1 MFTDRQPLVLF
12 SRTRLIPSNDFSPF
26 FIGFISLNS
35 SGNPMQFRFT
45 WLIPVLL
52 ILLMGF
58 SWQPPSSSLPEF
70 DTQTLVS
77 LRNSDVMALEK
88 SLAELRKTALRS
100 DDPIRDTLLRE
111 QWINVRVHFRLL
123 EEWLLLTDRK
133 LFKRWNGPARA
144 SGRRG
149 SVCTH
154 LTTGRLTSTR
164 TCAFRFRRTA
174 TSKRVAGTI
183 RVDQD
188 PGAAPETA
196 CDE

>member
-1 MFTDRQPLVLF
+1 
-12 SRTRLIPSNDFSPF
+12 
-26 FIGFISLNS
+26 
-35 SGNPMQFRFT
+35 MQFRFT

-52 ILLMGF
+52 IILMGF

-100 DDPIRDTLLRE
+100 DDPIRDSLLRE
-111 QWINVRVHFRLL
+111 RWIDVRVHFRLL

-133 LFKRWNGPARA
+133 LFKRWNGPR
-144 SGRRG
+144 S
-149 SVCTH
+149 SVRKKRK
-154 LTTGRLTSTR
+154 RLHPSYHR
-164 TCAFRFRRTA
+164 QAYKHSNLRFSIQPDRNVERI
-174 TSKRVAGTI
+174 AGTI
-183 RVDQD
+183 RVDQE